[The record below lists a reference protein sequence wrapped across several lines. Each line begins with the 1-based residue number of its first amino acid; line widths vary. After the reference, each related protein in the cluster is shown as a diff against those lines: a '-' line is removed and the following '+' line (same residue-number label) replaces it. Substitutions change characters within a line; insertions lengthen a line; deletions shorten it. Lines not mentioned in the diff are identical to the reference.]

1 MTKKL
6 DEYLSPTH
14 KVLALLKRGHERLRE
29 KYRLLREQI
38 RTTENQVRAV
48 TKSRD
53 SWRRRAEAAETEL
66 VQLKKNGHLP
76 SASSE

>member
-6 DEYLSPTH
+6 DEYLSPPH
-14 KVLALLKRGHERLRE
+14 KVLALLKTGHERLRQ
-29 KYRLLREQI
+29 KYTALRVKL

-53 SWRRRAEAAETEL
+53 SWRVRAETAESEL
-66 VQLKKNGHLP
+66 KLLKKND
-76 SASSE
+76 